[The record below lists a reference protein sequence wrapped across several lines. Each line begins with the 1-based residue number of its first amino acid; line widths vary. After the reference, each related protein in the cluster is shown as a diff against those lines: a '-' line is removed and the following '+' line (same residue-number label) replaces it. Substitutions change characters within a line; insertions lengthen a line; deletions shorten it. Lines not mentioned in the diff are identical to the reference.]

1 MSIQPAPTKPA
12 APAVPA
18 ELPPVP
24 PIPNAIPLILRREVR
39 EMVGDWRIV
48 APMLILSLLLP
59 FIMAFAALFVI
70 RFIDEDGFARL
81 LLPFALVIT
90 GFIPASFTII
100 TALESFVGE
109 RERNTLESL
118 LAMPLSDRHLYI
130 SKFMAALVPP
140 LIASFTSMTLF
151 CLALWL
157 TNAPAFAE
165 IFPLGRLLLL
175 YSLIV
180 VLAITLVAGAVVI
193 SSHTSTI
200 RAANLMSSFILL
212 PVIAVLNFVAVWI
225 IDGAWGRIQITVL
238 LLALVGSSL
247 VLLGVRLFSRE
258 EILARETRRAPRRSR
273 RPAAA
278 SAGTAAA
285 EASTALATAPVQQQL
300 SEYTTTLTIMRR
312 EVRDTVAD
320 WRVLLP
326 ILLLA
331 VALPLGGVW
340 LFPLVLQVTDETLI
354 SIGQLVPF
362 GVLIIGFV
370 PASFALITA
379 LESFVG
385 ERERN
390 SLEPLLAS
398 PISDQNLYLSK
409 LMAALIVPLF
419 TCVLAMLLFT
429 SGMALAQ
436 PSLYSVAMTPLRV
449 LLLFSIIV
457 IITMLMVAAAVI
469 ISSHTSSLR
478 AANLLASFVLV
489 PIAIAIQ
496 IQAVFLIANRWDIV
510 LATAVALA
518 VVMVALIRT
527 GLSIFNRE
535 EILSRANDQF
545 NPQRIRELFGLYFR
559 EYQPA
564 GVPSTR
570 YHGLGF
576 APLRFYRHELPALL
590 RELRPA
596 FVLVALA
603 VLTGLVVGWYAASF
617 LPLTRLKAT
626 IISQIGTPVTASLAL
641 ALGIALNNLRVSIL
655 SNVFSLAS
663 VGLFAFLVPAA
674 VFSQIAFVVTVLMQ
688 NGGVWFSGE
697 RYDPFLFLMVYLLP
711 HAIIELPTFMLSAA
725 LGIRMGA
732 SVLSPPGTFSVGH
745 NMLWASAN
753 FAKVWL
759 LLLLPLIIIAALIE
773 GLVTTQLVTAV
784 YGNMGS

>member
-12 APAVPA
+12 A
-18 ELPPVP
+18 PPVP

-39 EMVGDWRIV
+39 EMLGDWRIV
-48 APMLILSLLLP
+48 TPMLILSLLLP

-165 IFPLGRLLLL
+165 IFPFGRLLLL

-212 PVIAVLNFVAVWI
+212 PVIAVLNFVAAWI
-225 IDGAWGRIQITVL
+225 IDGAWGRIQMTVL

-247 VLLGVRLFSRE
+247 VVLGVRLFSRE
-258 EILARETRRAPRRSR
+258 EILARETRRAPPRSQRRAATSAA
-273 RPAAA
+273 PAAA
-278 SAGTAAA
+278 
-285 EASTALATAPVQQQL
+285 ASVALATAPVQQQL
-300 SEYTTTLTIMRR
+300 SEYTTMLTILRR
-312 EVRDTVAD
+312 EVRDTVSD
-320 WRVLLP
+320 WRVLVP
-326 ILLLA
+326 VLLLA

-398 PISDQNLYLSK
+398 PISDKNLYLSK

-436 PSLYSVAMTPLRV
+436 PSLYSVAMTPPRV

-510 LATAVALA
+510 LATAFALA

-576 APLRFYRHELPALL
+576 SPLRFYRHELPALL

-596 FVLVALA
+596 FVIVALA
-603 VLTGLVVGWYAASF
+603 VLTGLVVGWYAASS
-617 LPLTRLKAT
+617 LPFTRLKAN
-626 IISQIGTPVTASLAL
+626 IISQIGTPTTASLAL
-641 ALGIALNNLRVSIL
+641 ALSIALNNLRVSIL

-759 LLLLPLIIIAALIE
+759 LVLLPLIIIAALIE

-784 YGNMGS
+784 YGSLGG

>member
-1 MSIQPAPTKPA
+1 MSIQPAPIKPV

-39 EMVGDWRIV
+39 EMLGDWRIV
-48 APMLILSLLLP
+48 APMIILSLLLP

-109 RERNTLESL
+109 RERNTLEAL

-175 YSLIV
+175 FSLIV

-212 PVIAVLNFVAVWI
+212 PVIAVLNFIAAWIVA
-225 IDGAWGRIQITVL
+225 GAWGRIQITVL

-247 VLLGVRLFSRE
+247 VVLGVRLFSRE
-258 EILARETRRAPRRSR
+258 EILARETRRAPSRSR
-273 RPAAA
+273 KSAAV
-278 SAGTAAA
+278 SAVTAAA
-285 EASTALATAPVQQQL
+285 VSPLATAPVQQQL
-300 SEYTTTLTIMRR
+300 SEATTMLTIMRR

-429 SGMALAQ
+429 SGMALAH

-469 ISSHTSSLR
+469 ISSHTSSIR

-510 LATAVALA
+510 LATAFALA

-545 NPQRIRELFGLYFR
+545 NPQRIRELFSLYFR

-596 FVLVALA
+596 FVIVGLA

-617 LPLTRLKAT
+617 LPFTRLKAT
-626 IISQIGTPVTASLAL
+626 IISQIGTPATASLAL
-641 ALGIALNNLRVSIL
+641 VLGIA
-655 SNVFSLAS
+655 
-663 VGLFAFLVPAA
+663 
-674 VFSQIAFVVTVLMQ
+674 
-688 NGGVWFSGE
+688 
-697 RYDPFLFLMVYLLP
+697 
-711 HAIIELPTFMLSAA
+711 
-725 LGIRMGA
+725 
-732 SVLSPPGTFSVGH
+732 
-745 NMLWASAN
+745 
-753 FAKVWL
+753 
-759 LLLLPLIIIAALIE
+759 
-773 GLVTTQLVTAV
+773 
-784 YGNMGS
+784 